1 MATAQNAENI
11 QNRRPW
17 AIPADQNISN
27 WADWIFKV
35 NGEGTQSP
43 RVVKGPNPPDTRRNL
58 DIPSTIARPLLCI
71 LTVHLDFMTVLT
83 YMRGIKI
90 TINILMKYLER
101 FL

>member
-1 MATAQNAENI
+1 MWSLKQCQRFQSVGQSTRCLVKLNVAKLK
-11 QNRRPW
+11 
-17 AIPADQNISN
+17 IPITS
-27 WADWIFKV
+27 
-35 NGEGTQSP
+35 S
-43 RVVKGPNPPDTRRNL
+43 
-58 DIPSTIARPLLCI
+58 IARPLLYI